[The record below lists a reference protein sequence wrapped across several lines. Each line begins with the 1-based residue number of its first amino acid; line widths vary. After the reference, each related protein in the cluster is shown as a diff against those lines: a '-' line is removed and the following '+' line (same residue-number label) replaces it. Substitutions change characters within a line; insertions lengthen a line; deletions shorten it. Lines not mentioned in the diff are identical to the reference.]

1 MEVARKGD
9 SLALRLD
16 HGDDILRSIG
26 RSIEA
31 ERSTMSIVAGLGM
44 ISEFELGYFDEGN
57 YIKAY
62 FEEAHELLSMQG
74 SVSSEGDPRIHI
86 HVTVADRS
94 HKAYGGHLLQGK
106 AWMSNE
112 VFMIRIDGLHSV
124 REIDPETRVGILR
137 LLQVE
142 SG

>member
-1 MEVARKGD
+1 MEFASKGN

-16 HGDDILRSIG
+16 HGEDILHSVG
-26 RSIEA
+26 QSVEE
-31 ERSTMSIVAGLGM
+31 ERSTISIVAGLGM
-44 ISEFELGYFDEGN
+44 ISEFELGYFDEGS

-74 SVSSEGDPRIHI
+74 SVSSEGNPRIHI

-94 HKAYGGHLLQGK
+94 HKAYGGHLLKGK

-112 VFMIRIDGLHSV
+112 IFMTRIDGLHSV
-124 REIDPETRVGILR
+124 REVDPEKRVGTLR
-137 LLQVE
+137 LRRIE
-142 SG
+142 SE